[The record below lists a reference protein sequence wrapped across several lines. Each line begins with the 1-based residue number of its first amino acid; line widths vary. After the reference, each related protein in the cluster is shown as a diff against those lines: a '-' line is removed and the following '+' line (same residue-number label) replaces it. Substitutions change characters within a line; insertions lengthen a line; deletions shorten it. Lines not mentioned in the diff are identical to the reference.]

1 MAVYDL
7 LYNCQ
12 TDPASFPRMG
22 TCRICPIK
30 AFKNPFQGFG
40 RNTRAVESVLELLGE
55 RLQVSRAYVFENSE
69 DNLFYSNTFEWCAEG
84 IEPQKDK
91 MQNMAYSEFDS
102 DYRDYFNERGILY
115 CDDIGKFPRDIRE
128 LMESQGIQSMLQCA
142 IKDNGVFKGWVGF
155 DDCTSKCLW
164 TINQIEVLS
173 FISELLS
180 LFLLKQRAQDN
191 VMELAG
197 DLRAV
202 LDHQNS
208 WIYVVDIG
216 TPVSLTVKR

>member
-1 MAVYDL
+1 
-7 LYNCQ
+7 
-12 TDPASFPRMG
+12 
-22 TCRICPIK
+22 
-30 AFKNPFQGFG
+30 
-40 RNTRAVESVLELLGE
+40 
-55 RLQVSRAYVFENSE
+55 
-69 DNLFYSNTFEWCAEG
+69 
-84 IEPQKDK
+84 
-91 MQNMAYSEFDS
+91 
-102 DYRDYFNERGILY
+102 
-115 CDDIGKFPRDIRE
+115 
-128 LMESQGIQSMLQCA
+128 

-155 DDCTSKCLW
+155 DDCTSKYLW

-216 TPVSLTVKR
+216 TRELLYINEKTQRIAPEAKLGMSCHKAFFGRKEPCARCPMEDIRHKINCTMEVYNPLLKVWSLADASVIRWGKKDACLLACHDITRYKTGKDGPDQEK